1 MCRFSCNPCSIRWI
15 RGWLNNMSSYHLTEG
30 LFLYPTPSGAYY
42 AVASNEMD
50 KPRQFIRQMLLQPT
64 TKALTL
70 ENLQLLTGIDDAEKC
85 MELLHHCQ
93 KLGWVQGLNEELTYP
108 ADQLD
113 KILPDMLSTITENGK
128 VLLADMEGF
137 YLASHGFPHEVAEE
151 LSALSAEIATVHARR
166 SGVLVNNLGQASQAW
181 AIVDVFGNS
190 QMGFWPLFIG
200 KNRFVLVI
208 SGVPHFNQPEFVS
221 LVWALA
227 IRYAA
232 KAS

>member
-1 MCRFSCNPCSIRWI
+1 
-15 RGWLNNMSSYHLTEG
+15 MSRYHLTEG
-30 LFLYPTPSGAYY
+30 LYLYPTPSGAYY

-50 KPRQFIRQMLLQPT
+50 KSRQFIRQMLLRPQT
-64 TKALTL
+64 QALTV
-70 ENLQLLTGIDDAEKC
+70 ENLQMLTGLDDADKSI
-85 MELLHHCQ
+85 ELLHHCQ
-93 KLGWVQGLNEELTYP
+93 KLGWVQGVDKVLSYP
-108 ADQLD
+108 SEQLE
-113 KILPDMLSTITENGK
+113 KILPDMLGAISENGK
-128 VLLADMEGF
+128 VLLADKEGF
-137 YLASHGFPHEVAEE
+137 YLGSHGFPHEVAEE

-200 KNRFVLVI
+200 NNRFVLVI

-221 LVWALA
+221 LVWTLA

>member
-1 MCRFSCNPCSIRWI
+1 
-15 RGWLNNMSSYHLTEG
+15 MSRYHLTEG
-30 LFLYPTPSGAYY
+30 LYLYPTPSGAYY

-50 KPRQFIRQMLLQPT
+50 KSRQFIRGLLLRPETQ
-64 TKALTL
+64 ALTV
-70 ENLQLLTGIDDAEKC
+70 ENLQVLTGLDDADKSI
-85 MELLHHCQ
+85 ELLHHCQ
-93 KLGWVQGLNEELTYP
+93 KLGWVQGVDKVLSYP
-108 ADQLD
+108 AGQLE
-113 KILPDMLSTITENGK
+113 KILPDMLAAISENGK
-128 VLLADMEGF
+128 VLLADKEGF
-137 YLASHGFPHEVAEE
+137 YLGSHGFPHEVAEE

-200 KNRFVLVI
+200 NNRFVLVI

-221 LVWALA
+221 LVWTLA

>member
-1 MCRFSCNPCSIRWI
+1 
-15 RGWLNNMSSYHLTEG
+15 MSRYHLTEG
-30 LFLYPTPSGAYY
+30 LYLYPTPSGAYY

-50 KPRQFIRQMLLQPT
+50 KSRQFIRQMLLLPETQ
-64 TKALTL
+64 ALTV
-70 ENLQLLTGIDDAEKC
+70 ENLQRLTGLDDADKSI
-85 MELLHHCQ
+85 ELLHHCQ
-93 KLGWVQGLNEELTYP
+93 KLGWVQGVDKVLSYP
-108 ADQLD
+108 ADQLE
-113 KILPDMLSTITENGK
+113 KILPDMLGAISENGK
-128 VLLADMEGF
+128 VLLADKEGF
-137 YLASHGFPHEVAEE
+137 YLGSHGFPHEVAEE

-200 KNRFVLVI
+200 NNRFVLVI

-221 LVWALA
+221 LVWTLA
-227 IRYAA
+227 MRYAA

>member
-1 MCRFSCNPCSIRWI
+1 
-15 RGWLNNMSSYHLTEG
+15 MSGYHLTEG

-42 AVASNEMD
+42 AVSSNEMD
-50 KPRQFIRQMLLQPT
+50 KPRQFIRQMLSQPA
-64 TKALTL
+64 TKALTF
-70 ENLQLLTGIDDAEKC
+70 ENLQELTGLEDPEKC
-85 MELLHHCQ
+85 MEMLHHCQ
-93 KLGWVQGLNEELTYP
+93 KLGWVQGLKQALNYP
-108 ADQLD
+108 SEQLD
-113 KILPDMLSTITENGK
+113 KILPDMLSAITENGK

-166 SGVLVNNLGQASQAW
+166 SGVLMNNLGQTSQAW

-200 KNRFVLVI
+200 KNRFVLII
-208 SGVPHFNQPEFVS
+208 SGIPHFNQPEFVS
-221 LVWALA
+221 LIWALA
-227 IRYAA
+227 IRYAT